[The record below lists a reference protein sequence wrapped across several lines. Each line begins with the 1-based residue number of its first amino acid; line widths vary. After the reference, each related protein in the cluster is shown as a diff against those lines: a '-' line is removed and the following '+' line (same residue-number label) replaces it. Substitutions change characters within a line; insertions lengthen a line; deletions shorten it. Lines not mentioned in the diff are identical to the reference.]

1 MKIPAETCNRAVE
14 KSAYNIKGAWRE
26 AKEGIALD
34 DNQRIVELY
43 LSRDEAA
50 IAETAEK
57 FGRRLRALSYG
68 IVNDQQ
74 TAEECENDTYMEAW
88 NRIPPHEPRQYLY
101 AFLAR
106 ITRHLS
112 LNCCRDRQRLKR
124 RAFLYELSAELEQ
137 CIPAPDDASCRLD
150 ERALGEALN
159 GFLAGLSE
167 EKRSVFVRRY
177 WYMDSIADIA
187 QRYSLSQSKVKTML
201 FRSRAQLR
209 VYLEKEGYE
218 L

>member
-1 MKIPAETCNRAVE
+1 M
-14 KSAYNIKGAWRE
+14 
-26 AKEGIALD
+26 D

-50 IAETAEK
+50 IAQTAEK

-137 CIPAPDDASCRLD
+137 CILAPDDASCRLD
-150 ERALGEALN
+150 ERALGEAIN